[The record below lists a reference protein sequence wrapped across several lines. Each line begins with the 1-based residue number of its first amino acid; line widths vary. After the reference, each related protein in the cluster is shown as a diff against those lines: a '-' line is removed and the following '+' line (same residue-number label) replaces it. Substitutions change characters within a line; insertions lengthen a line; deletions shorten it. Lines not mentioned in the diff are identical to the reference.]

1 MFQKAVSLV
10 ASVPR
15 RLSAVVALLVAFVVG
30 SPAMAVTTFDT
41 TSVTDT
47 ITAVVTA
54 AALIGAAALAM
65 HYGIR
70 AWKWLRGA
78 G

>member
-1 MFQKAVSLV
+1 MFEKVKGAAASMKATVLALLAGS
-10 ASVPR
+10 A
-15 RLSAVVALLVAFVVG
+15 LSAGPL
-30 SPAMAVTTFDT
+30 MAQTTFDT
-41 TSVTDT
+41 TDVTTT
-47 ITAVVTA
+47 ITAVVA
-54 AALIGAAALAM
+54 AAAVIGAAALAM

>member
-1 MFQKAVSLV
+1 MLQKIKGA
-10 ASVPR
+10 A
-15 RLSAVVALLVAFVVG
+15 LSALENPLVVG
-30 SPAMAVTTFDT
+30 TGALFVAGSSMAQTTFD
-41 TSVTDT
+41 VTDVTGT
-47 ITAVVTA
+47 ITAVVA
-54 AALIGAAALAM
+54 AAAVIGAAALAM

>member
-1 MFQKAVSLV
+1 MLQKIKGAAFSAKQKVLALVGASALV
-10 ASVPR
+10 AGPV
-15 RLSAVVALLVAFVVG
+15 
-30 SPAMAVTTFDT
+30 MAQTTFDT
-41 TSVTDT
+41 TDVTTT
-47 ITAVVTA
+47 ITAVVA
-54 AALIGAAALAM
+54 AAAVIGAAALAM